1 MTRSKSVSIGGGES
15 YGAVFACTE
24 KSQTECI
31 KKSLFGAG
39 KIHEDKVLDVKKG
52 DILFLHNKDTDT
64 LQGPY
69 TALCNGKKNID
80 AKAWRGMYP
89 YQVKAKRYNGKVFTA
104 NNFTETSELL
114 KLDWKNT
121 IITDR
126 QINILLNFLQNKSL
140 TADDVKECLK
150 LNQDNSRNKKPI
162 LESTTLWDYPKQS
175 YGTKKKGRA
184 IAEKD
189 TDGTYVLT
197 ERNLEV
203 SNNVKMFESLIDD
216 IEKYVLPKEM
226 H

>member
-1 MTRSKSVSIGGGES
+1 
-15 YGAVFACTE
+15 
-24 KSQTECI
+24 
-31 KKSLFGAG
+31 
-39 KIHEDKVLDVKKG
+39 
-52 DILFLHNKDTDT
+52 
-64 LQGPY
+64 
-69 TALCNGKKNID
+69 
-80 AKAWRGMYP
+80 MYP

-175 YGTKKKGRA
+175 YGTKKKGNNKYAGVTPAHVIYNMVKR
-184 IAEKD
+184 
-189 TDGTYVLT
+189 YT
-197 ERNLEV
+197 ERGDLAV
-203 SNNVKMFESLIDD
+203 DPMCGSGTTIDVCEEENRQCIGYDVVPTRQD
-216 IEKYVLPKEM
+216 IIKNDSRTIPLKKIRSIWSF
-226 H
+226 